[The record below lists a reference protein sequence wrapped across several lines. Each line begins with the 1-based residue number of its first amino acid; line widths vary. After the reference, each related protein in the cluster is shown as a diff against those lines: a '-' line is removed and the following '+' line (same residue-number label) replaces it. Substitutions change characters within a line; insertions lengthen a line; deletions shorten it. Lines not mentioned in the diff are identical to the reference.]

1 MLDGSYAKMTAC
13 PANAIDAVKQV
24 VRRSEGYIAN
34 KNWADGIA
42 EALDFFEN
50 SLPDGN
56 RPAASSGIDGGY
68 APGLSR

>member
-24 VRRSEGYIAN
+24 VRRSQGYIAN
-34 KNWADGIA
+34 QNWADGIA

-50 SLPDGN
+50 SLPDRN
-56 RPAASSGIDGGY
+56 SPAASSGIDGGY